1 LVNDINQNTSSMQAS
16 KTKLE
21 KALARLERAVDDK
34 VTSVD
39 KLKKIDTELIAAHK
53 RITELREK
61 NKVASERLDS
71 TINQIR
77 KILGS

>member
-1 LVNDINQNTSSMQAS
+1 LVNDINQNTSSMQVS

-39 KLKKIDTELIAAHK
+39 KLKKTDTELIAAHK
-53 RITELREK
+53 GITELREK

>member
-1 LVNDINQNTSSMQAS
+1 LVNDINQNTSSMQVS